1 MANSLNGL
9 RVLVTRPA
17 HQAESL
23 CAAIDAAGG
32 HALRQPLLAIQGA
45 NDPAQVATQLAQSS
59 DAFALI
65 FTSTNAVDWAWKTL
79 PEWRPQAIMFAVGQ
93 ATAEVLREHV
103 GDCVCEPEADYSS
116 EGLLAL
122 PELAEPKGQRVA
134 LITGEDGRQKL
145 AQTLSARGA
154 QVSVVAVYR
163 RKSVSVPR
171 ARLAALLDEVDVV
184 FVSSTQS
191 LEHLHSLTP
200 AALRGRL
207 YQLQLVVPSARVV
220 KRALELGF
228 TREPIY
234 PTRMQEASIV
244 ASLQQC
250 AQRGARARH

>member
-1 MANSLNGL
+1 MANGLKGL

-32 HALRQPLLAIQGA
+32 HALRQPLLAIQGL
-45 NDPAQVATQLAQSS
+45 NNTVKVATQLAQCE

-65 FTSTNAVDWAWKTL
+65 FTSANAVDWAWKIL
-79 PEWRPQAIMFAVGQ
+79 PEWRPQNRIFAVGK
-93 ATAEVLREHV
+93 ATAEALRKHV
-103 GDCVCEPEADYSS
+103 GDCVREPEADYSS

-122 PELAEPKGQRVA
+122 PELDQIDAQRIA
-134 LITGEDGRQKL
+134 LITGENGRKKL

-154 QVSVVAVYR
+154 RVSVVPVYR
-163 RKSVSVPR
+163 RKSLSVPR
-171 ARLAALLDEVDVV
+171 ARLVALLNEVDVA

-200 AALRGRL
+200 AALRDRL

-234 PTRMQEASIV
+234 PIRMQEASIV